1 MKQSQARWGRRQG
14 CFLRGGLGRG
24 TEAVVHI
31 KTLSAQ
37 NFRCFKDLQIS
48 FQPGFNL
55 LIGNNMSGK
64 TAVLDA
70 LRICLSKFVRAFT
83 EDELTIEKD
92 QVRLTSVEVGDSIDM
107 VRQYPSSVDICV
119 EYGEKLKSELSP
131 IVPSINT
138 DSKMQE
144 SGHTISLTEEGISS
158 SQRTGLS
165 SVGLIM
171 ASSYSKREMLLPV
184 LCFLGTNRNMHVVE
198 PLEHSVVEKFSDI
211 RRADGYSQTFLYSS
225 SYSVISSWIFYRTMS
240 EIQRKQRGLPI
251 IKDSPLLGIERAVQL
266 CVPQIKQFYFDFE
279 FNQLAVVL
287 SDGRRL
293 PGSMLSDGMHC
304 LLSLAM
310 DIAWRA
316 VVLNPQLG
324 AKAPEQATGIVL
336 IDELDLALHP
346 VWQRRIVGD
355 LSRAFPSIQFIATT
369 HSPQIIG
376 SAKNALVQQIDG
388 DQVSAVNRPF
398 GLDSNTVLTE
408 IMGGEERDRAIVA
421 LFAEVNQLM
430 NDKKWDE
437 ARQKLTAI
445 GEQID
450 RQDTEL
456 VRLRARID
464 FLSRAAS
471 RN

>member
-1 MKQSQARWGRRQG
+1 MRQG
-14 CFLRGGLGRG
+14 CFLRGGLGHG

-70 LRICLSKFVRAFT
+70 LRSCLALSVSPLGGNEIPLAKNDFRLTLGLLGDSAQMQPNFPCSILCELQYGESMIEFIKKYENDLNPAYCLSGYKYSETDRGVDMQPVVGGGIFSNRLRTLLSF
-83 EDELTIEKD
+83 EDF
-92 QVRLTSVEVGDSIDM
+92 QM
-107 VRQYPSSVDICV
+107 
-119 EYGEKLKSELSP
+119 P
-131 IVPSINT
+131 IV
-138 DSKMQE
+138 
-144 SGHTISLTEEGISS
+144 
-158 SQRTGLS
+158 
-165 SVGLIM
+165 
-171 ASSYSKREMLLPV
+171 AY
-184 LCFLGTNRNMHVVE
+184 CGTNRVSENRTNVSKAIPE
-198 PLEHSVVEKFSDI
+198 LPRNQSRLFSYHSSLDDKSSLP
-211 RRADGYSQTFLYSS
+211 SQR
-225 SYSVISSWIFYRTMS
+225 SWIERRTMS
-240 EIQRKQRGLPI
+240 EVQRQLRKLPLLEAG
-251 IKDSPLLGIERAVQL
+251 PLLGIEKAIL
-266 CVPQIKQFYFDFE
+266 MCLPEIKQFYFDFE
-279 FNQLAVVL
+279 FQDLTVVFQ
-287 SDGRRL
+287 DDRRL
-293 PGSMLSDGMHC
+293 PWMMLSDGMR
-304 LLSLAM
+304 SVIALAM

-430 NDKKWDE
+430 NDNKWDE